1 MDVHRYE
8 QADGFLERAGDF
20 LAARE
25 AEHNLILGLSARVRH
40 DPLVYGEP
48 PYLAVVEDDGKIVA
62 AALRTP
68 PHNLVLSEID
78 DEGAIDLIA
87 GDVGAVFDSLPGV
100 VGPIRPVARFAELW
114 QDATGARG
122 HVAIAQRIF
131 RADRV
136 EAPSGV
142 PGRMRAYDEGD
153 YETAG
158 RWFDEFVAEALP
170 EGSPE
175 PAGVLDRASPS
186 PEAGWRSGKT
196 ERRSASP
203 VTAVPRRTESGS
215 GRFTPHRSCAGAGMR
230 VRSPQGL
237 RRSCSTAES
246 GSASSSPTSP
256 IRPRTGSTS
265 ELATGRSR
273 MSTSGRL
280 TSGLTRYRAVST
292 GTTSWYPGGPM
303 ITDVNPFV
311 YSHHSP
317 EEIVDRDEET
327 QHLLPTPSA
336 ATSSGSSRRG
346 STARRAFLRRVLA
359 DGERRRG

>member
-8 QADGFLERAGDF
+8 QAEGFLERAGDF

-40 DPLVYGEP
+40 DPLIYGEP
-48 PYLAVVEDDGKIVA
+48 PYLAAVEDGGKIVA

-122 HVAIAQRIF
+122 HLAIAQRIF

-142 PGRMRAYDEGD
+142 PGRMRPYGESD

-175 PAGVLDRASPS
+175 PAGVLDRRLAEPGGGLAFWDDGAAVCIAGYGGPTPNGIRIGPVYTPPELRGRGYASALT
-186 PEAGWRSGKT
+186 AGITQELLDGGKRFCFLFT
-196 ERRSASP
+196 DLANPTSNRIYERIGYRP
-203 VTAVPRRTESGS
+203 VT
-215 GRFTPHRSCAGAGMR
+215 
-230 VRSPQGL
+230 
-237 RRSCSTAES
+237 
-246 GSASSSPTSP
+246 
-256 IRPRTGSTS
+256 
-265 ELATGRSR
+265 
-273 MSTSGRL
+273 
-280 TSGLTRYRAVST
+280 
-292 GTTSWYPGGPM
+292 
-303 ITDVNPFV
+303 DV
-311 YSHHSP
+311 
-317 EEIVDRDEET
+317 D
-327 QHLLPTPSA
+327 QW
-336 ATSSGSSRRG
+336 
-346 STARRAFLRRVLA
+346 AF
-359 DGERRRG
+359 E